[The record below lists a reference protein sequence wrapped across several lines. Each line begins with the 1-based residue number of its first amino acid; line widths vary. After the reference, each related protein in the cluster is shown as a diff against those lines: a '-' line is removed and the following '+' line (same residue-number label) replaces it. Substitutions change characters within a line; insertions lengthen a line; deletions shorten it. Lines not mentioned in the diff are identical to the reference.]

1 MELNMTESISQLEMQ
16 IEALRNKIALKKEE
30 QREEALL
37 KVTEILR
44 EYGLKLEDIMTVKDT
59 KKQKV
64 ETKYRFESNAWSGR
78 GRTPKWVMEICE
90 QQNISLEDFKNDSRF
105 KV

>member
-1 MELNMTESISQLEMQ
+1 MELTMTESISQLESQ

-30 QREEALL
+30 QREEALS
-37 KVTEILR
+37 KVKEILR
-44 EYGLKLEDIMTVKDT
+44 EYGLNLQDITKVADT

-64 ETKYRFESNAWSGR
+64 EIKYCFESNAWSGR

-90 QQNISLEDFKNDSRF
+90 QQNISLEDFKNDKRF
-105 KV
+105 KA

>member
-1 MELNMTESISQLEMQ
+1 MTESISQLEMQ

-44 EYGLKLEDIMTVKDT
+44 EYGLKLEDIMTVRIRKN
-59 KKQKV
+59 KKLK
-64 ETKYRFESNAWSGR
+64 
-78 GRTPKWVMEICE
+78 
-90 QQNISLEDFKNDSRF
+90 QNIVLNQTSGLVGGEHQSG
-105 KV
+105 